1 MEIMIDS
8 ANVKLIK
15 NLNKTLN
22 IAGVTTN
29 PSILKKDGEQ
39 DVLSQLTEIKDFI
52 HPGSLHV
59 QVVGKSIEQIIDD
72 AYAICEKLSKDVYI
86 KIPTNEV
93 GLKAMKQLKSEG
105 FNITATAIYSEIQ
118 GYYALNIGA
127 DYLAPYF
134 NRMENNGVN
143 SETVIN
149 HLSAKIHQE
158 RLESKILAASFKNID
173 QVNRAI
179 QAGSQAITV
188 SPELLLTG
196 MTSVLVE
203 QAVDDFQKDWY
214 NKYKTENLRSYL

>member
-1 MEIMIDS
+1 D
-8 ANVKLIK
+8 
-15 NLNKTLN
+15 
-22 IAGVTTN
+22 
-29 PSILKKDGEQ
+29 
-39 DVLSQLTEIKDFI
+39 
-52 HPGSLHV
+52 
-59 QVVGKSIEQIIDD
+59 
-72 AYAICEKLSKDVYI
+72 YAICEKLSKDVYI

-118 GYYALNIGA
+118 GYYALNIGV
-127 DYLAPYF
+127 DYLAHYL
-134 NRMENNGVN
+134 NRMDNNGVDT
-143 SETVIN
+143 ETVIN

-196 MTSVLVE
+196 MTSVLVD
-203 QAVDDFQKDWY
+203 QAVDDFQK
-214 NKYKTENLRSYL
+214 